1 MSAIKIQTPG
11 NVSLPARIS
20 PPMSKFRVKNPLP
33 AMLRDPGG
41 RHEYVSLPI
50 GAVVTTLKAFSAP
63 IVGMFSVIW
72 EQREYA
78 VLATDLVRK
87 CDPFTA

>member
-1 MSAIKIQTPG
+1 
-11 NVSLPARIS
+11 
-20 PPMSKFRVKNPLP
+20 MSKFRVKNPVP

-41 RHEYVSLPI
+41 RHEYVSLPS
-50 GAVVTTLKAFSAP
+50 GAVVTCLKSFSGP
-63 IVGMFSVIW
+63 IIGMFNVIW

-87 CDPFTA
+87 CDPLSA